1 MNIRNRKPSTLH
13 KGLVTG
19 VVALALGMGINGSA
33 VAGHGAA
40 WGIGGLIAGHALTK
54 MSDRD
59 KRQTQAAEYQAYNQ
73 PPPAAAPAASS
84 TSSVEQKL
92 NELDALAAKGY
103 ITKAEYTAR
112 RKALLDTL

>member
-19 VVALALGMGINGSA
+19 VLVLALGMGANAPA

-40 WGIGGLIAGHALTK
+40 WGIGGLIAGHELTK

-59 KRQTQAAEYQAYNQ
+59 ERRTRAAEHQAYNQ

-92 NELDALAAKGY
+92 NELDTLAAKGY
-103 ITKAEYTAR
+103 ITKEEYTAR

>member
-1 MNIRNRKPSTLH
+1 MNIRNRKPSALH
-13 KGLVTG
+13 KGLVAG
-19 VVALALGMGINGSA
+19 VLALALGMGTNAPA

-59 KRQTQAAEYQAYNQ
+59 KRRTQAAEYQAYNQ